1 MPRPVALITGPTS
14 GIGAGY
20 ARRYAR
26 DGYDLVLVARDV
38 ERLKNLA
45 GELDG
50 PGRNIEV
57 LPADLADAAER
68 RKVGDRLAEGVRVLV
83 NNAGIGTPGDFLS
96 ADPELLQAQLDVNVA
111 AVMHLT
117 RAALPA
123 MLAAA
128 AGTVIN
134 VASVAGLVPGLLS
147 TYSASKAWVVAFT
160 EGLVVE
166 LQGTGVGVHAVCP
179 GFTQTEFFVRAGMDK
194 PKLPPFLWL
203 GVDAVVSMSLAD
215 IARGKVIS
223 VPGVPYK
230 AIAGA
235 GRMTPRGLALAV
247 TKRVGGH
254 GRT

>member
-1 MPRPVALITGPTS
+1 MPRPVALITGPTC

-26 DGYDLVLVARDV
+26 DGYDLALVARDV
-38 ERLKNLA
+38 ERLKKLA
-45 GELDG
+45 TELDG

-57 LPADLADAAER
+57 LPADLADPADR
-68 RKVGDRLAEGVRVLV
+68 RKIADRVAEGVRVLV

-96 ADPELLQAQLDVNVA
+96 ADP
-111 AVMHLT
+111 
-117 RAALPA
+117 AL
-123 MLAAA
+123 
-128 AGTVIN
+128 
-134 VASVAGLVPGLLS
+134 
-147 TYSASKAWVVAFT
+147 
-160 EGLVVE
+160 

-179 GFTQTEFFVRAGMDK
+179 GFTQTEFFARAGMEK

-235 GRMTPRGLALAV
+235 GRMTPQGLALAV